1 MCIQSTY
8 KPLTRNLIFKHS
20 KAKFMK
26 KLTVKLGLL
35 FALTAILFTACQKDA
50 LVNNAVENIQTESS
64 ENIELREVVTDCGIT
79 VSTSGLTITLT
90 DNSYAPQFTIVTVTT
105 QNWSYAELLCNDHT
119 GGFCTPGSS
128 NLTVPNPGQYFVH
141 VQSGSV
147 NCSFSLDIT
156 VCPIDNDS
164 DGVCSTDDCDDNDAS
179 VGEAQEPGTA
189 CDDGN
194 PDTCN
199 DVIQADECTCMGDEC
214 TECPLVISQCDIV
227 VCVSG
232 QTITLLE
239 SNSPASPPFTIV
251 TVTTPNWSFAELLCN
266 DHTGDDCE
274 FGKSVTVPSSGTYVI
289 HVQSGGG
296 NCTIDVQI

>member
-1 MCIQSTY
+1 MCIQSTC

-35 FALTAILFTACQKDA
+35 FALTAILFTACQKDT
-50 LVNNAVENIQTESS
+50 LVNNAVENVQVEAS
-64 ENIELREVVTDCGIT
+64 ENIDYRNSCGGIT
-79 VSTSGLTITLT
+79 VSTSGLTVTLT
-90 DNSYAPQFTIVTVTT
+90 SNSNSANTIVTITT
-105 QNWSYAELLCNDHT
+105 QDWSYSDLLCNDHT
-119 GGFCTPGSS
+119 GDDCMPGSS
-128 NLTVPNPGQYFVH
+128 LTLPNAGNYVVH
-141 VQSGSV
+141 VQTGGGTV
-147 NCSFSLDIT
+147 NCSFNIT
-156 VCPIDNDS
+156 VGGCTTDNDG
-164 DGVCSTDDCDDNDAS
+164 DGICGDVDCNDNDAS
-179 VGEAQEPGTA
+179 VGAAQQPGTA

-194 PDTCN
+194 PNTSN
-199 DVIQADECTCMGDEC
+199 DVIQADGCTCVGSSG
-214 TECPLVISQCDIV
+214 CPLVISQCDIV

-251 TVTTPNWSFAELLCN
+251 TVTDPFWNFVKILCN
-266 DHTGDDCE
+266 DHVGNNCVL
-274 FGKSVTVPSSGTYVI
+274 GKSVTVPFSGPYVI